1 MDNQTLI
8 IGVSIL
14 LVLVVTGMIAFL
26 MGNSKSAQ
34 KKRMMTVI
42 RGANAAAAG
51 SKKKSPDDMRRDAI
65 ARKLQNAAGGEQTEE
80 KKKKSLSESIM
91 LAGLEITTK
100 QFWLY
105 SLGLSVVLTVLVILW
120 GKGPFVIIMTA
131 IIGFLGVPRLVLR
144 HMAKK
149 RQKKFMADFADV
161 LESMV
166 RLLKAG
172 MPVSEAIKMVGRE
185 YTGPIG
191 EEMSRIFDQQKIGVS
206 LPDAMLSCARRI
218 PLTEVA
224 MVATAISIQ
233 AQTGSSLSEV
243 FENLSR
249 LIRARMKL
257 RRKVQAV
264 SSEAKS
270 SALIIGCL
278 PVFVASGMYAMNPEY
293 MGLLFTTS
301 TGKMLLTGAIFWMSC
316 GILTMRQM
324 INFKV

>member
-1 MDNQTLI
+1 MDNQTI
-8 IGVSIL
+8 ILSVSLL

-26 MGNSKSAQ
+26 IGNTKSSQ

-42 RGANAAAAG
+42 RGAGVEQQGKGRNLQDVRREALAKKLKNAQ
-51 SKKKSPDDMRRDAI
+51 DAQE
-65 ARKLQNAAGGEQTEE
+65 AE

-91 LAGLEITTK
+91 LAGLEISVK

-105 SLGLSVVLTVLVILW
+105 SILLSVVLTTLVILW
-120 GKGPFVIIMTA
+120 GKGPFVIMMTA
-131 IIGFLGVPRLVLR
+131 VIGLLGLPRFVLKR
-144 HMAKK
+144 MALS
-149 RQKKFMADFADV
+149 RQKQFMADFADV

-172 MPVSEAIKMVGRE
+172 MPVSEAVKMVARE
-185 YTGPIG
+185 YTGPVA
-191 EEMSRIFDQQKIGVS
+191 EEMGRIFDRQKIGVS
-206 LPDAMLSCARRI
+206 LPDAMNECAQRI
-218 PLTEVA
+218 PLPEVA

-249 LIRARMKL
+249 LIRARMRL

-278 PVFVASGMYAMNPEY
+278 PVFVASGMYAMNPDY
-293 MGLLFTTS
+293 MGVLFTTP

-316 GILTMRQM
+316 GIMVMRQM

>member
-1 MDNQTLI
+1 
-8 IGVSIL
+8 
-14 LVLVVTGMIAFL
+14 
-26 MGNSKSAQ
+26 
-34 KKRMMTVI
+34 
-42 RGANAAAAG
+42 
-51 SKKKSPDDMRRDAI
+51 
-65 ARKLQNAAGGEQTEE
+65 
-80 KKKKSLSESIM
+80 
-91 LAGLEITTK
+91 
-100 QFWLY
+100 
-105 SLGLSVVLTVLVILW
+105 
-120 GKGPFVIIMTA
+120 
-131 IIGFLGVPRLVLR
+131 
-144 HMAKK
+144 
-149 RQKKFMADFADV
+149 
-161 LESMV
+161 
-166 RLLKAG
+166 
-172 MPVSEAIKMVGRE
+172 VSEAIKMVGRE
-185 YTGPIG
+185 FTGPIG
-191 EEMSRIFDQQKIGVS
+191 EEMNRIFDQQKIGVS
-206 LPDAMLSCARRI
+206 LPDAMQTCARRI

-278 PVFVASGMYAMNPEY
+278 PVFVASGMYAMNPDY

-316 GILTMRQM
+316 GILVMRQM

>member
-1 MDNQTLI
+1 
-8 IGVSIL
+8 
-14 LVLVVTGMIAFL
+14 
-26 MGNSKSAQ
+26 
-34 KKRMMTVI
+34 MTVI
-42 RGANAAAAG
+42 RGNNTESLG
-51 SKKKSPDDMRRDAI
+51 KVKSPQDMRREAL
-65 ARKLQNAAGGEQTEE
+65 AKKLKNTQDEQAGE
-80 KKKKSLSESIM
+80 KKKKTLSEAIM
-91 LAGLEITTK
+91 LAGLEISVK
-100 QFWLY
+100 QYWLY
-105 SLGLSVVLTVLVILW
+105 SIILCVVLTGLVILW
-120 GKGPFVIIMTA
+120 GKGPFVIFMTA
-131 IIGFLGVPRLVLR
+131 IIGLLGLPRFILSK
-144 HMAKK
+144 MAKN

-172 MPVSEAIKMVGRE
+172 MPVSEAIKMVARE
-185 YTGPIG
+185 FTGPVA
-191 EEMSRIFDQQKIGVS
+191 EEMGRIFDKQKIGVS
-206 LPDAMLSCARRI
+206 LPDAMLECARRI

-243 FENLSR
+243 FENLAK
-249 LIRARMKL
+249 LIRARMRL

-278 PVFVASGMYAMNPEY
+278 PVFVASGMYAMNPDY
-293 MGLLFTTS
+293 MGVLFTTP

-316 GILTMRQM
+316 GVLTMRQM

>member
-1 MDNQTLI
+1 MDNQTLVMI
-8 IGVSIL
+8 VAIL

-26 MGNSKSAQ
+26 MNTSKSAQ
-34 KKRMMTVI
+34 KKRLMSVV
-42 RGANAAAAG
+42 RGNSAETTTG
-51 SKKKSPDDMRRDAI
+51 KRKSPQDIRRDTI
-65 ARKLQNAAGGEQTEE
+65 AKKLANSGIDEDAE
-80 KKKKSLSESIM
+80 KKKKTLSEAIM
-91 LAGLEITTK
+91 LAGLEISVK
-100 QFWLY
+100 QYWMY
-105 SLGLSVVLTVLVILW
+105 SIILCVVLTLLVILW
-120 GKGPFVIIMTA
+120 GKGPLVIISTA
-131 IIGFLGVPRLVLR
+131 VIGLLGLPRLVLR
-144 HMAKK
+144 HLAKK
-149 RQKKFMADFADV
+149 RQKQFMADFADV

-185 YTGPIG
+185 FTGPIG
-191 EEMSRIFDQQKIGVS
+191 EEMNRIFDQQKIGVS
-206 LPDAMLSCARRI
+206 LPDAMLACAHRI

-316 GILTMRQM
+316 GILVMRQM